1 MILRKRTTAKGF
13 ESIDET
19 TEIHVFNKGKEF
31 FKENRRISIQNLVEN
46 QTNWIDIKA
55 ERKQERKSKR
65 IKNKDIY
72 SY

>member
-1 MILRKRTTAKGF
+1 MKIYTRQSTLLG
-13 ESIDET
+13 IGET
-19 TEIHVFNKGKEF
+19 VTDAIVLTKGKDT
-31 FKENRRISIQNLVEN
+31 FKENRRASIQKLVEN

-55 ERKQERKSKR
+55 ERKTERKSKR

>member
-1 MILRKRTTAKGF
+1 MKLYTRQSTALGIG
-13 ESIDET
+13 ESITDANVLT
-19 TEIHVFNKGKEF
+19 KGKEF
-31 FKENRRISIQNLVEN
+31 FKENRRASIQKLVEN
-46 QTNWIDIKA
+46 QTNWIDTKA

>member
-1 MILRKRTTAKGF
+1 MNLSTIQNTKFGKGEVF
-13 ESIDET
+13 
-19 TEIHVFNKGKEF
+19 TEVVVLTKGKEF

>member
-1 MILRKRTTAKGF
+1 MNLSTIQKTKFGSGEVF
-13 ESIDET
+13 
-19 TEIHVFNKGKEF
+19 TEAIVLTKGKEF
-31 FKENRRISIQNLVEN
+31 FKENRRVSIQKLVEN

-55 ERKQERKSKR
+55 ERKTERKSKR